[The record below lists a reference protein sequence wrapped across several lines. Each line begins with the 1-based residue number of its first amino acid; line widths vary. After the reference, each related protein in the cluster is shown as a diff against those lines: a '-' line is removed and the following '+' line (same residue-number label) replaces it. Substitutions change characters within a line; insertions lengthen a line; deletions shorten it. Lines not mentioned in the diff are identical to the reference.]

1 MQSHA
6 VTAGENILMHLQFE
20 WSYLL
25 LNSTLNIGIELC
37 QKDGGASVLFLVKL
51 VILPQDL
58 MADGEE
64 LK

>member
-1 MQSHA
+1 
-6 VTAGENILMHLQFE
+6 MHLQFE

-25 LNSTLNIGIELC
+25 LNSTPNIEIELC
-37 QKDGGASVLFLVKL
+37 QEDGGASVLFLVKL